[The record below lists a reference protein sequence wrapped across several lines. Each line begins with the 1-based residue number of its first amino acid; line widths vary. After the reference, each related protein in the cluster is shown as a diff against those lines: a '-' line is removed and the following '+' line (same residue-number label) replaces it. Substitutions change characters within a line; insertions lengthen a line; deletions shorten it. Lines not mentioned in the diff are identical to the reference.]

1 MAISVREYI
10 ENKELL
16 ETTYVPY
23 AMKVEIID
31 AMIDN
36 AREVNDGK
44 IDDASMDRIFDEVI
58 ITASTNIDMSIIDED
73 TQLDGYDLLMAY
85 DAYDELISVID
96 KEYYRYFS
104 IYTNKIKTIERY
116 ELSTGAIISKI
127 KEDIMEQINSVLY
140 SASQAVNN
148 FDSESFVKQLSS
160 MIDQKL
166 EERELK

>member
-31 AMIDN
+31 AMINN

-58 ITASTNIDMSIIDED
+58 ITASTNIDMSIIDEE
-73 TQLDGYDLLMAY
+73 TELDGYDLLMAY
-85 DAYDELISVID
+85 DAYDELISMID

-116 ELSTGAIISKI
+116 ELGTSAVISKI
-127 KEDIMEQINSVLY
+127 KEDITEQINSILY
-140 SASQAVNN
+140 SASQVVNN
-148 FDSESFVKQLSS
+148 FDSEAFVKQLSS